1 VVLKYYGDIY
11 MGGIRN
17 NGLYLLP
24 DGTQLVARDINGK
37 EVFYKLESYDKG
49 GKPEYSLDWEGNL
62 RKNGKATGLCEH
74 DLKWTG
80 RSAW

>member
-1 VVLKYYGDIY
+1 

-24 DGTQLVARDINGK
+24 DGVELVAFDINGK
-37 EVFYKLESYDKG
+37 EVFYKLEEYDKG

-62 RKNGKATGLCEH
+62 RKNGKATGLSWQ
-74 DLKWTG
+74 DLKYTG
-80 RSAW
+80 RHYDG